1 MVYDHHVAPTVLRQK
16 LQEELVK
23 RGWKQKDLAEAA
35 ELESSSISNIFNHK
49 QSLMLPQLHAM
60 NQAFGLPNHT
70 FYEEFIG
77 ECCSENGRLKP
88 DKTSDFILHC
98 IEIEKYELVNHLVQL
113 LHEETSRSRMI
124 DTTFRIA
131 EHIFQTDKRNYSL
144 PFYDIIT
151 QNGYSRS
158 EKLAISYYRR
168 FLILRNLDTC
178 GAGSEALCQLF
189 EYLPLLPDKIR
200 FDAYYRILT
209 FYNVVENW
217 PKLIL
222 YAKELRNIA
231 LAEGQNYY
239 VAEGWLYES
248 FALMGMKEFDSA
260 LTATLQYAV
269 YGEHYAWLSKCNV
282 HYISIEM
289 KQTEPIEELMSM
301 VKGDQ
306 LLLVLP
312 VALDSYICNGAF
324 HDAKQ
329 YLMKYQSNVDDLLS
343 RKDPFYLKHK
353 LPLTQALAQYHF
365 GTGHHELGFEY
376 NALSL
381 ELALALKNMQR
392 VGMAVVTLQEYE
404 MQASAEQKKRFV
416 NILSKEVKSDEKSIV
431 HHVHGSFLV
440 QFYRGIFGVG

>member
-1 MVYDHHVAPTVLRQK
+1 
-16 LQEELVK
+16 
-23 RGWKQKDLAEAA
+23 
-35 ELESSSISNIFNHK
+35 
-49 QSLMLPQLHAM
+49 
-60 NQAFGLPNHT
+60 
-70 FYEEFIG
+70 
-77 ECCSENGRLKP
+77 
-88 DKTSDFILHC
+88 
-98 IEIEKYELVNHLVQL
+98 
-113 LHEETSRSRMI
+113 MI

-131 EHIFQTDKRNYSL
+131 EHIFQSDKRNYSL

-168 FLILRNLDTC
+168 FLILRNLETC

-248 FALMGMKEFDSA
+248 FALMGMKDFDSA

-269 YGEHYAWLSKCNV
+269 YVEHYAWLSKCNV

-329 YLMKYQSNVDDLLS
+329 YLMKYKSNVDDLLS

-353 LPLTQALAQYHF
+353 LRLTQALAQYHF

-392 VGMAVVTLQEYE
+392 VGMAAVTFQEYE

-416 NILSKEVKSDEKSIV
+416 NILSKEVKSDEKSID
-431 HHVHGSFLV
+431 HHFHGSFLV
-440 QFYRGIFGVG
+440 QFYRGIFGNGVG